1 MNSLPC
7 LKGFKILQLWDPI
20 STTNAQSFII
30 QGPNNLIVQ
39 NFSFHRRRL
48 KMNTYLQCGFE
59 CRVHLQ
65 RCLHNETRPLNSWN
79 FKISEKEQESSAPA
93 AARGVRPA
101 EKWTHME
108 GTSVLLHTLARSYTS
123 QLAVSTQKRTRS
135 RVKGTVAQYN
145 FMLYG

>member
-1 MNSLPC
+1 M
-7 LKGFKILQLWDPI
+7 
-20 STTNAQSFII
+20 
-30 QGPNNLIVQ
+30 VQ
-39 NFSFHRRRL
+39 NVSFHRHCL

-101 EKWTHME
+101 EKRNTHR
-108 GTSVLLHTLARSYTS
+108 GKVSVISLCRARSHTS
-123 QLAVSTQKRTRS
+123 QLVAIDTKRKQAAGLN
-135 RVKGTVAQYN
+135 VVAQYN
-145 FMLYG
+145 IDLYALKIYLTKYMKLVKKNACAELKR